1 MGGFHILHQVPR
13 PHTSR
18 VVSTF
23 LNVFSLSCWNLLL
36 SLHPGVSLTFQH
48 RKRKVISTAE
58 VGSARSSLL
67 HSVYMDMCLSLR
79 ITSVEWSCGHEY
91 VRKGQDTYKSR
102 PYDAF
107 FAIGHPCLVN
117 QWVVNF
123 FSRWGAQNC
132 EAHRLLMAYWPRFKH
147 HMGSKVPIF
156 YLFVEAH
163 MTYFELKETIMRL
176 VTKLLVLASS
186 YSPETY
192 NPLFLLTRVAHSRQA
207 IPFIVSR
214 ARKRLWTRFA

>member
-1 MGGFHILHQVPR
+1 MIYRLLADHVTFLLRTWSRHHQHGTETSYHGRPHRSNMGGFHILHQVPR

-117 QWVVNF
+117 Q
-123 FSRWGAQNC
+123 
-132 EAHRLLMAYWPRFKH
+132 
-147 HMGSKVPIF
+147 
-156 YLFVEAH
+156 
-163 MTYFELKETIMRL
+163 
-176 VTKLLVLASS
+176 
-186 YSPETY
+186 
-192 NPLFLLTRVAHSRQA
+192 
-207 IPFIVSR
+207 
-214 ARKRLWTRFA
+214 